1 MSSCSLSNLGG
12 VFDRVATILVGPDAV
27 TDPVTGRIITPLPH
41 DIAQLLTSPHLNYNH
56 SFFVSVI
63 VISLLL
69 YSSLLS
75 PSLYHPFLFLIIS
88 ILGNAV
94 YPWRLH
100 AYCCVNW
107 EWRAQILI
115 CFGSHSNYSGSC
127 RVPSD
132 ILGWRMA
139 RLAWF
144 SHNQGIAH
152 PWSLN
157 GGLKMLR

>member
-56 SFFVSVI
+56 SFFCQHHCHFIVVVLVVVVII
-63 VISLLL
+63 VIST
-69 YSSLLS
+69 
-75 PSLYHPFLFLIIS
+75 
-88 ILGNAV
+88 LGNAV

-139 RLAWF
+139 RWAWF
-144 SHNQGIAH
+144 SCNQGIAH
-152 PWSLN
+152 PWLSC
-157 GGLKMLR
+157 GLKMFR